1 MIKQATADCL
11 RCRYCYARRHPLW
24 GTQYECMVDGYFID
38 PAGPFPWPATGG
50 EPCQVLRAACAY
62 AARPATAPAL
72 PAWPEDSPRVL
83 PASAEVPK
91 LRRGAQTAIRVYAAL
106 IADDARKAA
115 TESSTGD

>member
-24 GTQYECMVDGYFID
+24 GTQHECMVDGYFVD
-38 PAGPFPWPATGG
+38 PAGPFPWPTTGG

-72 PAWPEDSPRVL
+72 PEWTGDRHIL
-83 PASAEVPK
+83 PASADVPK
-91 LRRGAQTAIRVYAAL
+91 LRKGAKTAIAIYAAIL
-106 IADDARKAA
+106 ADDRKKA
-115 TESSTGD
+115 SQPSTTGA